1 MIGLS
6 IFFMCMAL
14 YAFALSHFDQR
25 ERMKGLEFERDWFL
39 YQRAER
45 RMTACLSF
53 LSIAGFFA
61 VLKLMT
67 VVML

>member
-6 IFFMCMAL
+6 VFFICLAL
-14 YAFALSHFDQR
+14 HAFALSHFDHR
-25 ERMKGLEFERDWFL
+25 ERMKGLEFDRDWFL

-53 LSIAGFFA
+53 LSIAAFFA
-61 VLKLMT
+61 ILKLLT
-67 VVML
+67 VLI